1 MFVMT
6 VYWQDLTGNVTDVT
20 WQTVCFRISDS
31 HLCELKFNNFESVLC
46 EMRSGTP
53 VIIFHAHANQ
63 RLTDMAFS
71 NDLPHLAHQIAN
83 ANTNLI
89 LWVDKKAN
97 REKKTE
103 AERERGENSSLE
115 RQFKQIF
122 WSVNGIVWFKRGS
135 SLHNLKRAF
144 DAIESQSG
152 GNTQFFFLLS
162 FSRAISPKA
171 ITKCHFHWFSVL
183 ILYDDHFTTF
193 FSPSTSLYPSFLFPS
208 SVCLCICTRYIIK
221 WNWVGTN
228 YGNSETYFQRNW
240 IIEKPKPTRFSS
252 LELFIL
258 PQRLT
263 HNRQAYFKR
272 EKSDERC
279 KLNV

>member
-63 RLTDMAFS
+63 RLTDMAFP

-103 AERERGENSSLE
+103 AERERERREGENSSLE

-152 GNTQFFFLLS
+152 GKHNFFFFFSLS
-162 FSRAISPKA
+162 LVPSLQRQSLNATFIDFPFLFCMMIISPL
-171 ITKCHFHWFSVL
+171 FSL
-183 ILYDDHFTTF
+183 LL
-193 FSPSTSLYPSFLFPS
+193 P
-208 SVCLCICTRYIIK
+208 LCIHRFCFPLRCVCVFVRGISS
-221 WNWVGTN
+221 
-228 YGNSETYFQRNW
+228 SETEWAPIMEIQKLIFKG
-240 IIEKPKPTRFSS
+240 IE
-252 LELFIL
+252 
-258 PQRLT
+258 
-263 HNRQAYFKR
+263 
-272 EKSDERC
+272 
-279 KLNV
+279 